1 VPFPVSTRYL
11 CVYKGKLSGIRCTAP
26 AVVGD
31 SRCERHYGK
40 PNGQA
45 ARARARDSRRLS
57 GQALAILAEQGV
69 DWENEREL
77 MDILEHP
84 REVDPGQLL
93 LEEVSRCAGVVAW
106 LEARISALA
115 EDDSEGAE
123 GFISTVETYTREEGT
138 RATATGSGSVDVETT
153 ERRKEVSHWWRILQ
167 EERKLLQSACT
178 AALKS
183 NIEERRV
190 RLAERSVN
198 SLESAMAM
206 ALLDLGLDPHN
217 ERVRSIVGTRLRAAL
232 EAGDASPISF
242 MSAKVPEKS
251 REPLIIEGTVS
262 APRAPFSPTKD
273 TPGPSP
279 VDF

>member
-123 GFISTVETYTREEGT
+123 GFISTVETYTKEQGT

-153 ERRKEVSHWWRILQ
+153 EKRKEVSHWWRILQ